1 MAKVESFEAVVIGG
15 GIVGVS
21 TALSLVRRLPGL
33 SVLVLEKEDR
43 LARHQTGHNSG
54 VIHSGLY
61 YRPGTLKASNCVEGR
76 EELYKF
82 CAENGLP
89 HERCGKI
96 VVAVEEKQL
105 PALAELERR
114 GRANGLEGL
123 ETLDAQQIRERE
135 PQAAGIAGLWVPQT
149 GIVDFARVTETMAKR
164 LREEG
169 GELRLL
175 AEVRRVRRQGGEFR
189 LFTTSGEVRSR
200 SLINCAGLYCDRVA
214 RLCGAS
220 PGVQIVPFRGEYY
233 QLRRERRHLVRN
245 LIYPVP
251 DPEFPFL
258 GVHFTRMIDGR
269 VEAGPN
275 AVMALRREGYG
286 RLSFSPADSL
296 GILTFPGFWRL
307 ARKYFRTGLRE
318 YHRSFSKKAFVR
330 ELSAFLPSLE
340 ADDLLR
346 ADSGVRAQAVT
357 PEGKLV
363 DDFHIVEGE
372 GAIHVLNAPSPA
384 ATASLS
390 IGRTV
395 AERAE
400 ALLR

>member
-1 MAKVESFEAVVIGG
+1 MAQTDSFDAVVIGG
-15 GIVGVS
+15 GIVGVCV
-21 TALSLVRRLPGL
+21 AMCLVRRNAGI

-61 YRPGTLKASNCVEGR
+61 YRPGSLKARNCVQGR
-76 EELYKF
+76 ERLYRF

-105 PALAELERR
+105 EALAELERR
-114 GRANGLEGL
+114 GKANGLAGMES
-123 ETLDAQQIRERE
+123 LDERRIREYE
-135 PQAAGIAGLWVPQT
+135 PHAAGIAGLWIPQT
-149 GIVDFARVTETMAKR
+149 GIVDFARVTETMAQR
-164 LREEG
+164 LKEG
-169 GELRLL
+169 GGKVRLK
-175 AEVRRVRRQGGEFR
+175 AEVKKVRRQGGEYR
-189 LFTTSGEVRSR
+189 LFTTAGEVRAPVV
-200 SLINCAGLYCDRVA
+200 INCAGLYCDRVA
-214 RLCGAS
+214 RLCGAD

-233 QLRRERRHLVRN
+233 QLREERRHLVRN

-258 GVHFTRMIDGR
+258 GVHFTRMIGGQ

-307 ARKYFRTGLRE
+307 ARKYVRTGLRE

-330 ELSAFLPSLE
+330 ELSALLPPLE
-340 ADDLLR
+340 VDDLVR
-346 ADSGVRAQAVT
+346 AEAGVRAQAVT

-363 DDFHIVEGE
+363 DDFHIVEME

-390 IGRTV
+390 IGETI
-395 AERAE
+395 AERAG